1 MIDKEQVRVLA
12 EERMQEVGEDLFL
25 VALNVSSGNKILVEV
40 DRMEGNISID
50 DCVRISRNIEHNLDR
65 EVEDFSLE
73 VTSAGIDKPF
83 RVRQQYEKNI
93 GKEVKV
99 QLDHGKV
106 EGELKEV
113 KDEHVVVTES
123 RKERLEGKKK
133 KVWVTEDKV
142 IPYEDIKA
150 AFVKLKF
157 KRVLGTS

>member
-1 MIDKEQVRVLA
+1 MIDKERVRALA
-12 EERMQEVGEDLFL
+12 EERMQELGDDLFL

-40 DRMEGNISID
+40 DRMDGNISID

-83 RVRQQYEKNI
+83 RVQKQYEKNI

-113 KDEHVVVTES
+113 NDDNVVVTES

-142 IPYEDIKA
+142 IAYEDIKA

-157 KRVLGTS
+157 K